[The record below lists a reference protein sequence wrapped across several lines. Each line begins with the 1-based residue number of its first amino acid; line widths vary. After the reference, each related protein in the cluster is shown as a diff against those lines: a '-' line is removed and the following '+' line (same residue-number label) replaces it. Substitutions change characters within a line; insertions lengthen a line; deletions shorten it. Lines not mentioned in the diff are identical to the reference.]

1 MQKVWLKGIHTRKQK
16 TMFENFVRFFSSERN
31 KERVIAIAVVG
42 MGIILLNKAGL
53 YGETNFLG
61 KAAANNK
68 ENKKKR

>member
-1 MQKVWLKGIHTRKQK
+1 
-16 TMFENFVRFFSSERN
+16 MFENFVRFFSSERN

-61 KAAANNK
+61 KADATNK
-68 ENKKKR
+68 ENKKKDEENPSSRHSK

>member
-1 MQKVWLKGIHTRKQK
+1 
-16 TMFENFVRFFSSERN
+16 MFENFVRFFSSERN